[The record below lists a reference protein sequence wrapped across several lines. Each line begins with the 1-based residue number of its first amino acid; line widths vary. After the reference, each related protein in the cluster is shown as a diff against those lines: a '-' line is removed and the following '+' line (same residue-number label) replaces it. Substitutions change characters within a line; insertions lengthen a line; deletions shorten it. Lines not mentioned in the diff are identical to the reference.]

1 MSRRG
6 NSYGARKVLIS
17 LRDAADLAGGV
28 HPRTIRRWVD
38 SGLLEGFQVGPRLIK
53 VDRDQVL
60 ALVRPLSQTGGAA

>member
-1 MSRRG
+1 MSRR
-6 NSYGARKVLIS
+6 NSSYGSRKTLIS

-38 SGLLEGFQVGPRLIK
+38 GGLLDGFQVGPRLIK

-60 ALVRPLSQTGGAA
+60 ALVRPLSQTGGVA

>member
-1 MSRRG
+1 MSRR
-6 NSYGARKVLIS
+6 NSPWDNRKTLIS
-17 LRDAADLAGGV
+17 LRDAAELAGGV

-60 ALVRPLSQTGGAA
+60 ALVRPISEAGVA

>member
-1 MSRRG
+1 MSRR
-6 NSYGARKVLIS
+6 SSSFGARKTLIS

-60 ALVRPLSQTGGAA
+60 ALVRPLSQGVGA

>member
-1 MSRRG
+1 MSRR
-6 NSYGARKVLIS
+6 NSSVRKTLIS

-60 ALVRPLSQTGGAA
+60 GLVRPLGQGNVA